1 MNTRKLYSCCEKL
14 SYEMAVDCLISA
26 FPEICVTDADS
37 IMDLP
42 YPVYETYFVPH
53 IKTMINH
60 GNDAELVRIFD
71 YLEAM
76 AVSSDE
82 EVQNLLQVA
91 VLESFWDDSAL
102 YRKALAYMHS
112 ATKEINRRIEKYLNI
127 P

>member
-1 MNTRKLYSCCEKL
+1 MVQYQ
-14 SYEMAVDCLISA
+14 ISVQHLLKE
-26 FPEICVTDADS
+26 FPEIRVVDLDS
-37 IMDLP
+37 MMDLP
-42 YPVYETYFVPH
+42 YPVYETYFVPY
-53 IKTMINH
+53 IKTMFNQ
-60 GNDAELVRIFD
+60 GNDAELARIFD

-91 VLESFWDDSAL
+91 VLESFWDDSTS

-112 ATKEINRRIEKYLNI
+112 ATKEINRRIEEYLNF